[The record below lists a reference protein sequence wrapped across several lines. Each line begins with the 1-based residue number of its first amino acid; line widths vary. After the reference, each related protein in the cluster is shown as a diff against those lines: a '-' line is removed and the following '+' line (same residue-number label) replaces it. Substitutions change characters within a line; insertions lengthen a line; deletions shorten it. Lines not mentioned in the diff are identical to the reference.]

1 MKYLGIN
8 LTKEVKDLNTENNKT
23 LMKETEDDTNKWNN
37 ILCSWIGI
45 INCWNVHSI
54 QSSLPIQC
62 NTYQNS
68 NGIFHRT
75 NNSKICMEP
84 QKPWIA
90 KKVLR
95 KKNRAGSI
103 TLPDFKLYYKAI
115 VIKNITA
122 LTQKQTH
129 RSMEQNRQPR
139 KEPTLIWAVNLIKE
153 ARTYNGRK
161 TASSINGVGKTGQ
174 LHTRESN
181 WIAFSHHVQK

>member
-1 MKYLGIN
+1 M
-8 LTKEVKDLNTENNKT
+8 
-23 LMKETEDDTNKWNN
+23 
-37 ILCSWIGI
+37 
-45 INCWNVHSI
+45 
-54 QSSLPIQC
+54 
-62 NTYQNS
+62 
-68 NGIFHRT
+68 
-75 NNSKICMEP
+75 
-84 QKPWIA
+84 
-90 KKVLR
+90 R